1 MDFEKAIRPLGRFTP
16 MLEKVPQ
23 AVRDAVFDIRISVDK
38 PVLLC
43 CGDRI
48 LFLRE
53 DGDTAQILGRPV
65 TFFDI
70 HSTGSAKQFGFAMEY
85 SAGKVFACSGDEPL
99 TSENFSHVEVA
110 TWLVLEAYCRHDDI
124 ERYNPH
130 PIHHGTVR
138 EACATAEHLSVE
150 NLVLYHTEDDD
161 LAHRKERYLAEGR
174 SVYGGNLHV
183 PDDLEAFE
191 L

>member
-1 MDFEKAIRPLGRFTP
+1 
-16 MLEKVPQ
+16 
-23 AVRDAVFDIRISVDK
+23 
-38 PVLLC
+38 
-43 CGDRI
+43 
-48 LFLRE
+48 
-53 DGDTAQILGRPV
+53 
-65 TFFDI
+65 
-70 HSTGSAKQFGFAMEY
+70 MEY
-85 SAGKVFACSGDEPL
+85 SAGKVLACSGDEPL
-99 TSENFSHVEVA
+99 TSKNFSHVEGA
-110 TWLVLEAYCRHDDI
+110 AWLVHEAYCRHADI